1 MSSLM
6 MKASMVSLASLWF
19 AGKPNSVKKRVDA
32 ARSFTGRLTAIL
44 VDIGASVVVAGG
56 SYLLKNAVSGEAGDL
71 AFALASIPDDRA
83 QHRRHR
89 RNGRRAVCRATLM
102 GVDQS

>member
-6 MKASMVSLASLWF
+6 TKASMVSFASLLSG
-19 AGKPNSVKKRVDA
+19 GKPTSVKKRADA

-44 VDIGASVVVAGG
+44 VDIGASVVLAGG
-56 SYLLKNAVSGEAGDL
+56 SYLLKNGGAGDL
-71 AFALASIPDDRA
+71 AFTLASIPMTGV

-89 RNGRRAVCRATLM
+89 QNGRRAVCRAALM